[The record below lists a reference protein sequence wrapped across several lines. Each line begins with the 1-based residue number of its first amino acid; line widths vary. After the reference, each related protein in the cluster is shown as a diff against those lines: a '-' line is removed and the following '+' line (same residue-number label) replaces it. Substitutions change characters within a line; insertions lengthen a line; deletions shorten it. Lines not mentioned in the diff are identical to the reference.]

1 VIVPPHDFTRAWVP
15 VVVEFIVIRFH
26 AVPFTVKVVT
36 VWVVPA
42 VNKIECATDQSSLKS
57 ANVFDHEI
65 VFDAVLAHR
74 ENHTL
79 L

>member
-1 VIVPPHDFTRAWVP
+1 MIVHPHDLTRACVA
-15 VVVEFIVIRFH
+15 VVVLLRVISCH
-26 AVPFTVKVVT
+26 AVPFTVNVVT

-42 VNKIECATDQSSLKS
+42 VNSIECATDQSSLKS